1 MANSPEP
8 RKGNDAQNT
17 EEQNWQNQ
25 MQWGRE
31 DRGASVTVRQPS
43 TNRGVIHFVRDVKT
57 WESDRDAMTV
67 NFVES
72 GILSLGTSSEMVR
85 HHTKVPVSWGKS
97 ATTADSKTVKS
108 TYKLKGFP
116 PVKLMTIGGTFVST
130 MLGEG
135 VEPTFKEENMY
146 LRAKYDRQDVAITNS
161 TKQWPSPGKGGVE
174 GPAMDLPK
182 DGENVSLAFVFE
194 LRYNAVRAKYEI
206 YGYDPNEL
214 IGPGGDYNR
223 DQFSRYI
230 LFETSELIPGRIN
243 KFEPVLETLSGK
255 TFEITLAD
263 IPHKIKEY
271 VVPAGISAESLDMW
285 APGSGISSFAAYGL
299 CSNDPKLI
307 ADTISKTKD
316 KAADQKSD
324 ADALFKA
331 YAKAAGADKPA
342 ESVAYYEALARSL
355 KIKISDN
362 EEAQALAAEEQTTAT
377 ERKAKVEEFKKIC
390 FERNKFEAP
399 KDNPDACH
407 ENCTKYCDDVV
418 RLQAIIDEKAA
429 ERLKLKTEMEDL
441 KTQYTENEQNL
452 KDRKDWQDQH
462 DSSREDYIQAI
473 RAWRGTLKSA
483 EDMEEVEAILTK
495 ANAWV
500 VDAQSEECK
509 E

>member
-8 RKGNDAQNT
+8 RKGNDAQNAS
-17 EEQNWQNQ
+17 EQNWQNQ

-31 DRGASVTVRQPS
+31 DKGGSVIVRQPS
-43 TNRGVIHFVRDVKT
+43 TNRGVIHFVRDIKT
-57 WESDRDAMTV
+57 WESDLDAMTV

-85 HHTKVPVSWGKS
+85 YHTKVPVSWGKS
-97 ATTADSKTVKS
+97 ATTADSKTAKS

-116 PVKLMTIGGTFVST
+116 PVRLMTIGGTFVST

-135 VEPTFKEENMY
+135 VEPTFKEESMY
-146 LRAKYDRQDVAITNS
+146 LRAKHDRQDVAITNKTKKWS
-161 TKQWPSPGKGGVE
+161 TITDGKE
-174 GPAMDLPK
+174 GPAMDLP
-182 DGENVSLAFVFE
+182 DGDFIVE

-214 IGPGGDYNR
+214 IGPGGDYDR
-223 DQFSRYI
+223 DEFSRYI

-243 KFEPVLETLSGK
+243 KFEPVLETLAGK

-285 APGSGISSFAAYGL
+285 ASGSGISSYAGYGL

-307 ADTISKTKD
+307 ADTIKKTKD

-342 ESVAYYEALARSL
+342 ESVAYYEALRRSL

-362 EEAQALAAEEQTTAT
+362 EDAQALAADEQTRAA
-377 ERKAKVEEFKKIC
+377 ERKAKAEEFKKIC

-418 RLQAIIDEKAA
+418 RQQAIIDEKAA
-429 ERLKLKTEMEDL
+429 ERKKLKTEAENL
-441 KTQYTENEQNL
+441 KEQYDENEQNL
-452 KDRKDWQDQH
+452 KDRRDWQEQH
-462 DSSREDYIQAI
+462 DSSREEYIKTI
-473 RAWRGTLKSA
+473 RDWRRTLKTA

-500 VDAQSEECK
+500 IDAQSEDCK
-509 E
+509 ES